1 MSWDLRK
8 YVCTRD
14 ILIVESMIQVSRSV
28 PHWSSYCTTCGKT
41 APPFEKN
48 HTKVA
53 SDCLVAWKNR
63 TSGWNRKS
71 AWGRC
76 RDGQLG
82 RWKEGSWNY
91 CQNGKAHWCCHW
103 YWQRIIAESAGWKA
117 ESLRLSRHYGR
128 SLCFA
133 NLPFFFMFHIVL
145 LLQCSML
152 SVLYHEV
159 NHNRFLVTS
168 PLYSIFCKCEEISG
182 MQQF

>member
-1 MSWDLRK
+1 MHSFSQALIHSFMHSAAS
-8 YVCTRD
+8 VLGSNF
-14 ILIVESMIQVSRSV
+14 IELIVESMIQVSRTVS
-28 PHWSSYCTTCGKT
+28 HWSSYCTTCGET

-53 SDCLVAWKNR
+53 SDCLVACKNR

-103 YWQRIIAESAGWKA
+103 YWHRISAETAGQKA
-117 ESLRLSRHYGR
+117 ESLRLSLHYGR
-128 SLCFA
+128 NLCFA
-133 NLPFFFMFHIVL
+133 NLPFFFMFQIAL
-145 LLQCSML
+145 LLQFHGCVGFNVVCPL
-152 SVLYHEV
+152 SW
-159 NHNRFLVTS
+159 S
-168 PLYSIFCKCEEISG
+168 KP
-182 MQQF
+182 